1 MHVKNGILGA
11 ALMGLTVVISAQG
24 QAPAQPPAGGGA
36 QPPAAPAGQGEGRG
50 RGTVQA
56 PAPGRGGGRLATF
69 PAGQR
74 PPDDPAV
81 VARGKVLYEANCRL
95 CHGADLRGG
104 EGGGPNLLRS
114 IDALHDQNGE
124 RLIPLIRAGMPPR
137 MPPSTLAQDEL
148 HAISIY
154 IHAIQATMT
163 GQGGPPRGNPMPTA
177 AQVLVGNVE
186 AGRQYFAAKCATC
199 HSVTGDMA
207 GIGGRITDPRQL
219 QNAWV
224 GGTVG
229 GGGGRGGGGG
239 GGRGGR
245 GGPTVTVT
253 LPNGQKFEGT
263 PGRLDEFVV
272 VVRMA
277 DGSERS
283 FPRNGDVP
291 KVDVKDPR
299 QPHRDMMPELLDRD
313 MHNVTAFLASLK

>member
-1 MHVKNGILGA
+1 M
-11 ALMGLTVVISAQG
+11 
-24 QAPAQPPAGGGA
+24 
-36 QPPAAPAGQGEGRG
+36 
-50 RGTVQA
+50 
-56 PAPGRGGGRLATF
+56 F
-69 PAGQR
+69 PTGQR
-74 PPDDPAV
+74 PPDDPAI
-81 VARGKVLYEANCRL
+81 VARGKTLYEANCRL

-104 EGGGPNLLRS
+104 EGGSNLLRS
-114 IDALHDQNGE
+114 VEALHDQNGE
-124 RLIPLIRAGMPPR
+124 RLIPLMRAGMPPR

-148 HAISIY
+148 HAIAIY

-177 AQVLVGNVE
+177 EQVLVGNVE

-207 GIGGRITDPRQL
+207 GIGSRVTDPRML
-219 QNAWV
+219 QNSWV
-224 GGTVG
+224 GGTPAG
-229 GGGGRGGGGG
+229 GGRGGRGGGGG
-239 GGRGGR
+239 GGGR
-245 GGPTVTVT
+245 GGGITVTVT

-277 DGSERS
+277 DGTERS